1 MHAWLLA
8 ATLSLSVPSPMPAPE
23 AAARQAQVMAVPP
36 ALEAQMRAVVLAGSA
51 SPETRL
57 ERLAH
62 FVFDAKTGLG
72 ITYDEEA
79 TSSVT
84 EAYATRKANCLTFT
98 LLFLA
103 LARDAGLHAYPQETG
118 ETLGWRESGG
128 TIFRDN
134 HVNAGVRIDGE
145 PLTVDVAGDDVIG
158 LRPPARISD
167 RRLLSHY
174 YNNLAIRELEQ
185 GHYDAAT
192 ANMQAALALD
202 LEYAPH
208 WSNAGVVA
216 LHAGDLDGARQ
227 ALLQALALDP
237 DESGALLN
245 LVELAHRR
253 GDASAE
259 AAWRTR
265 LAEVQQRDPLQ
276 HFMQALDYERIG
288 NYAQAIAQF
297 EHAIRLHPGDHRFYA
312 ALARA
317 CIEASDR
324 KCARTALQHARR
336 YSDGTLRAQ
345 YDGLL
350 SDLREG
356 EAIR

>member
-8 ATLSLSVPSPMPAPE
+8 ATLSLSVPAPMPAPE

-36 ALEAQMRAVVLAGSA
+36 ALEAQMRAVVLAGSP
-51 SPETRL
+51 SPSTRL
-57 ERLAH
+57 ERLAR
-62 FVFDAKTGLG
+62 FVFDPKTGLG
-72 ITYDEEA
+72 ITYDEQA
-79 TSSVT
+79 TSSVA

-98 LLFLA
+98 LLFVA
-103 LARDAGLHAYPQETG
+103 LARDAGLHAYPQEIG
-118 ETLGWRESGG
+118 ETLDWRESGG

-134 HVNAGVRIDGE
+134 HVNAGVRVDGE
-145 PLTVDVAGDDVIG
+145 PLTVDVAGADVLG

-174 YNNLAIRELEQ
+174 YNNLAIRQLEL
-185 GHYDAAT
+185 GYYDAA
-192 ANMQAALALD
+192 ASDMDAALSLD
-202 LEYAPH
+202 PTYAPH

-216 LHAGDLDGARQ
+216 LHAGDFDGAHQ
-227 ALLQALALDP
+227 AFLQALVLDP

-253 GDASAE
+253 GDAREE
-259 AAWRTR
+259 ADWRAR

-276 HFMQALDYERIG
+276 HFMEALDYERIG

-297 EHAIRLHPGDHRFYA
+297 QHAIRLHPGDHRFYA

-324 KCARTALQHARR
+324 RCARNALQQARH
-336 YSDGTLRAQ
+336 YSEGPLRAQ